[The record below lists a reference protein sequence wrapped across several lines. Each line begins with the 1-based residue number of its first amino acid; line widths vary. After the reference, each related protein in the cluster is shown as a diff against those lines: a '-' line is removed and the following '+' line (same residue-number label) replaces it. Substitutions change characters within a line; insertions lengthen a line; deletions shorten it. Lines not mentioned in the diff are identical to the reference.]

1 MTSQIP
7 HGTNT
12 FLISNISLC
21 ILNWGDEKVLITKCD
36 DLLLQSVTASF
47 ITKCDNLLLQSATA
61 IFVLH
66 SATSVITKCGK
77 YYKVKQ
83 FYYKVRQVLQ
93 SAMIITK
100 CDRTGSSTDQRQP
113 RTQSSESSDNDNNGD
128 KSGLDFQETP
138 IYVRFRYAEIT
149 VDCCGSH

>member
-1 MTSQIP
+1 M
-7 HGTNT
+7 
-12 FLISNISLC
+12 
-21 ILNWGDEKVLITKCD
+21 LITKCD
-36 DLLLQSVTASF
+36 DMILQSVTASF
-47 ITKCDNLLLQSATA
+47 ITKWDNLLLQSATA

-100 CDRTGSSTDQRQP
+100 CDRTGACFSKVPKLFGRISGDIILFVSSKRRRLEARNFAVIFVFNPFT
-113 RTQSSESSDNDNNGD
+113 TYEKTSFTE
-128 KSGLDFQETP
+128 
-138 IYVRFRYAEIT
+138 
-149 VDCCGSH
+149 

>member
-1 MTSQIP
+1 M
-7 HGTNT
+7 
-12 FLISNISLC
+12 
-21 ILNWGDEKVLITKCD
+21 LITKCD
-36 DLLLQSVTASF
+36 DLLLQRVTASF

-100 CDRTGSSTDQRQP
+100 RDRTGPSKDQRQP
-113 RTQSSESSDNDNNGD
+113 GTQSSESSDNDNGD
-128 KSGLDFQETP
+128 KVGLTFKK
-138 IYVRFRYAEIT
+138 R
-149 VDCCGSH
+149 

>member
-1 MTSQIP
+1 M
-7 HGTNT
+7 
-12 FLISNISLC
+12 
-21 ILNWGDEKVLITKCD
+21 LITKCD

-66 SATSVITKCGK
+66 SAASVITKCGK

-100 CDRTGSSTDQRQP
+100 CDRTGSSTDRRQP
-113 RTQSSESSDNDNNGD
+113 RTQSSDNDNNGD

-138 IYVRFRYAEIT
+138 IYIRFRYAEIT

>member
-1 MTSQIP
+1 M
-7 HGTNT
+7 
-12 FLISNISLC
+12 
-21 ILNWGDEKVLITKCD
+21 LITKCD

-66 SATSVITKCGK
+66 TATSVITKCDK

-93 SAMIITK
+93 SGMIITK
-100 CDRTGSSTDQRQP
+100 CDRTGSISEKIISRKIPFEVTILKLWNEAKKERSLRQG
-113 RTQSSESSDNDNNGD
+113 RLKGTSAISHMY
-128 KSGLDFQETP
+128 K
-138 IYVRFRYAEIT
+138 FRRLLRILGKRNPA
-149 VDCCGSH
+149 